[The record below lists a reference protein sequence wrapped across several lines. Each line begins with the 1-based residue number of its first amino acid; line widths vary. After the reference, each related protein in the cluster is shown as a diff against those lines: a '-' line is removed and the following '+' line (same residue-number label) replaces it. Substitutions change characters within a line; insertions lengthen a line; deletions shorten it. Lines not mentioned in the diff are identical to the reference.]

1 MNRTTGSTRARLASS
16 GPHARARAFLGVVI
30 VVASFAGIA
39 CSKTERS
46 APAGVSDAAA
56 STGAASVA
64 APVEPVIPRC
74 DESTCSDKCT
84 CGETGTCK
92 GGHCAREPEWK
103 IEELALGAGSFGC
116 ARYTNGR
123 VQCAGQ
129 NALGQLGRGMRTP
142 NTKNQSPATVKEVA
156 DATRIVAGAAH
167 ACALAKDGRVW
178 CWGSGANGELGSGTA
193 EGSSTP
199 RLVAGLADATALWA
213 GNTHTCAIR
222 KSGAVACWGV
232 NDRGQLGDGT
242 KENRS
247 SPVEVKGVAGATRLA
262 LAFYHSCAVAKDGLV
277 LCWGQRGA
285 PVGGVAVP
293 LGVPKSDQIGA
304 SQDELC
310 VGAAGKVSCF
320 GPSMNKTLTLVPGFT
335 DATQLSG
342 GDGLMCAL
350 RKNGTVTC
358 GDWWAASDGKV
369 TDKSAD
375 ARALAVG
382 GSFECIVG
390 KDDHVACNAA
400 LPTKTVI
407 EQL

>member
-16 GPHARARAFLGVVI
+16 GPHARARAVLGVVI

-247 SPVEVKGVAGATRLA
+247 SPVEVNGVAGATRL
-262 LAFYHSCAVAKDGLV
+262 
-277 LCWGQRGA
+277 
-285 PVGGVAVP
+285 
-293 LGVPKSDQIGA
+293 
-304 SQDELC
+304 
-310 VGAAGKVSCF
+310 
-320 GPSMNKTLTLVPGFT
+320 
-335 DATQLSG
+335 
-342 GDGLMCAL
+342 
-350 RKNGTVTC
+350 
-358 GDWWAASDGKV
+358 
-369 TDKSAD
+369 
-375 ARALAVG
+375 
-382 GSFECIVG
+382 
-390 KDDHVACNAA
+390 
-400 LPTKTVI
+400 
-407 EQL
+407 

>member
-1 MNRTTGSTRARLASS
+1 VSPTTRSLRARLARS
-16 GPHARARAFLGVVI
+16 GSLLGLLGLG
-30 VVASFAGIA
+30 FAGALAGVA
-39 CSKTERS
+39 CSKADRATPS
-46 APAGVSDAAA
+46 GSSDAAPPSA
-56 STGAASVA
+56 SAVIAT
-64 APVEPVIPRC
+64 ELVIPRC

-92 GGHCAREPEWK
+92 GGHCVREPEWQV
-103 IEELALGAGSFGC
+103 EELALGVGSFGC

-129 NALGQLGRGMRTP
+129 NANGQLGRGTRTP
-142 NTKNQSPATVKEVA
+142 NTKNEPPTTVKEVS
-156 DATRIVAGAAH
+156 DVTRIVAGREH

-178 CWGSGANGELGSGTA
+178 CWGAGANGELGSGTA
-193 EGSSTP
+193 EGSVTP
-199 RLVAGLADATALWA
+199 RPVAGLADAIGLWV
-213 GNTHTCAIR
+213 GNAHTCAIR
-222 KSGAVACWGV
+222 KTGAVACWGV

-247 SPVEVKGVAGATRLA
+247 SPVEVKGVAGATKLA

-285 PVGGVAVP
+285 PQGGVAVP

-304 SQDELC
+304 TQDELC
-310 VGAAGKVSCF
+310 VSTAGKVSCF
-320 GPSMNKTLTLVPGFT
+320 GPSMNKTLTLVPGFA
-335 DATQLSG
+335 DATLLAG

-350 RKNGTVTC
+350 RKGGIVTC
-358 GDWWAASDGKV
+358 GDWWAAADGKV
-369 TDKSAD
+369 TDKATD
-375 ARALAVG
+375 ARTVAVG

-390 KDDHVACNAA
+390 KDDHIACNAA
-400 LPTKTVI
+400 LPTKSVI